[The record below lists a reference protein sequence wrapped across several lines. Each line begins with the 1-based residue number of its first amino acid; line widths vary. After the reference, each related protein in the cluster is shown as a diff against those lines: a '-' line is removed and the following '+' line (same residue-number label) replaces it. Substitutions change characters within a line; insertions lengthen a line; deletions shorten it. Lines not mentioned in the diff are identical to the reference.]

1 MPTIIVKKKDLE
13 TLVGKK
19 MSTGQVESYLPWVK
33 GEFKEYDEKADE
45 LKVELN
51 DSNRP
56 DLWCT
61 EGIARQMKLKL
72 GAQSSKPIQKYPFYK
87 RNQKEQ
93 KLKILVEKGVQTVRP
108 YIAAFGVSKFVM
120 TEEALVQFI
129 QTQEKLAD
137 VFGQRR
143 KLLSI
148 GIYHLDPVEFPLI
161 YKTVFPAQAQFVPLG
176 FEREMTLQEILEEH
190 PKGKAYRNV
199 FKSEEKVP
207 LFVDQKGTILSFPP
221 IINSREVG
229 EVKPGNQ
236 NLLVEVT
243 GADLRLV
250 NLVLNILATNLF
262 DRGATLLPVTVT
274 YPYPTPF
281 GKKITFPME
290 IPSPMEIQ
298 IGEVERM
305 LGETF
310 KGETVKKAL
319 ISYGYTVKGS
329 GKKIKVTPPPYRDD
343 LIHSVDV
350 IEDVAISLGY
360 GSFAPEMP
368 KDFTR
373 GALSKEET
381 FSDRL
386 REYFIGFGFQE
397 IISNILSSREELLHK
412 MNMTEA
418 PLVEID
424 NVMTAQYSMVRNE
437 ILPSLLRVEAASGK
451 AFYPHRIFEAGE
463 VAVKDSA
470 RTLGSKTGL
479 QLSALI
485 AHPAASFS
493 EMHSFLD
500 LLFYYILGDKTL
512 FYGLKAGGHPTFIP
526 GRYGEIFHRENN
538 DPEKETVLG
547 RIGEILPEVLERWQ
561 IGVPCVTLTLDVD
574 ALLLLE
580 QAPS

>member
-1 MPTIIVKKKDLE
+1 MPTIIVKKKDLDA
-13 TLVGKK
+13 LVGRK
-19 MSTGQVESYLPWVK
+19 MSPGQLESYLPWVK
-33 GEFKEYDEKADE
+33 GEFKEFNEKTDE

-61 EGIARQMKLKL
+61 EGIARQIKLKL
-72 GAQSSKPIQKYPFYK
+72 KGTLPKYPFYRQVPK
-87 RNQKEQ
+87 RTPLQ
-93 KLKILVEKGVQTVRP
+93 IVVEKGVQNVRP
-108 YIAAFGVSKFVM
+108 YIAAFGVSNFAM

-137 VFGQRR
+137 VFGQKR

-161 YKTVFPAQAQFVPLG
+161 YKAVSPAQARFVPLG
-176 FEREMTLQEILEEH
+176 FEREMTLQEILEKH

-229 EVKPGNQ
+229 EVKPGKK
-236 NLLVEVT
+236 NLFVEVT
-243 GADLRLV
+243 GTDLRLV

-262 DRGATLLPVTVT
+262 DRGATILPVTVT
-274 YPYPTPF
+274 FPYETAF
-281 GKKITFPME
+281 GKKITFPLE
-290 IPSPMEIQ
+290 IPAPMDLSVK
-298 IGEVERM
+298 EVERM
-305 LGETF
+305 LGENF
-310 KGETVKKAL
+310 KEETVKKAL
-319 ISYGYTVKGS
+319 ISYGHAVKTA
-329 GKKIKVTPPPYRDD
+329 GKKIKVTPPPFRDD

-360 GSFAPEMP
+360 DSFVPEMP

-381 FSDRL
+381 FSDTL

-397 IISNILSSREELLHK
+397 IISNILSSREELVNK
-412 MNMTEA
+412 MNLTEA

-424 NVMTAQYSMVRNE
+424 NVMTAQYSVVRNQ

-451 AFYPHRIFEAGE
+451 AFYPHQIFEIGE
-463 VAVKDSA
+463 VAVRDLSQN
-470 RTLGSKTGL
+470 LGSKTRL

-485 AHPAASFS
+485 AHPTASFS
-493 EMHSFLD
+493 EMHSYWEMLAYY
-500 LLFYYILGDKTL
+500 LFKRGTE
-512 FYGLKAGGHPTFIP
+512 FYALNASDHPSFIP
-526 GRYGEIFHRENN
+526 GRNGWIMMKGEEG
-538 DPEKETVLG
+538 PEKEWGPLISELG
-547 RIGEILPEVLERWQ
+547 YVGEISPEVLDRWQ
-561 IGVPCVTLTLDVD
+561 IGVPCVSLTLDVT
-574 ALLLLE
+574 ALLTLL
-580 QAPS
+580 S